1 MTGAVM
7 PARALSS
14 SPAAAGDERPVLA
27 LDGVRRTFG
36 QTVALDDVSLR
47 CAPGTVHTILGEN
60 GSGKSTLVKLLSG
73 VVEPERGTVRIEDHE
88 LRPCTP
94 RRAQRLGVATVFQE
108 VLVAPNRTVVE
119 NIWLGQDGWLRWRER
134 GSPRQ
139 EQAMAALG
147 ELTAARV
154 DPHAMVG
161 ELGLVARHQ
170 VAIARALLRD
180 PRVLILD
187 ESTAA
192 LDIEDRDRLFDAV
205 RRRVA
210 AGTTVIFISH
220 RLDEVLA
227 LSDAVTVLRSGRRI
241 VTLDK
246 HELSASRLLGY
257 LDPEGESR

>member
-1 MTGAVM
+1 VKAGAIPSIQV
-7 PARALSS
+7 SS
-14 SPAAAGDERPVLA
+14 SPAHAGDEQPA
-27 LDGVRRTFG
+27 LQLEGVRRTFG
-36 QTVALDDVSLR
+36 QTVALDDVSMS

-73 VVEPERGTVRIEDHE
+73 VLPAERGALRIGGEE

-94 RRAQRLGVATVFQE
+94 RRAQLLGVATVFQE

-119 NIWLGQDGWLRWRER
+119 NIWLGQDGWIHWRVG
-134 GSPRQ
+134 GSQRQ
-139 EQAMAALG
+139 DQAMAVLG
-147 ELTAARV
+147 ELTDRQIAPNAL
-154 DPHAMVG
+154 VG
-161 ELGLVARHQ
+161 NLGLVRSHQ

-187 ESTAA
+187 EATAA
-192 LDIEDRDRLFDAV
+192 LDIEDRDRLFAAL

-210 AGTTVIFISH
+210 AGSTVIFISH

-241 VTLDK
+241 ATLSK
-246 HELSASRLLGY
+246 PELDSSRLLGY